1 MESPSINWRTEP
13 RASPDAPFPFSP
25 SPLFQNVTIGHSPGG
40 FGGGQGALKTPCA
53 PRSLNPVHIREITM
67 RKIVGVGVAFGAML
81 CFMGTVIAAE
91 QPHMEAT
98 LQLLENAKHEIEIA
112 DQFKDH
118 GGHAG
123 EATRLIN
130 EAIHEVREGIRYRD
144 EHGK

>member
-1 MESPSINWRTEP
+1 
-13 RASPDAPFPFSP
+13 
-25 SPLFQNVTIGHSPGG
+25 
-40 FGGGQGALKTPCA
+40 
-53 PRSLNPVHIREITM
+53 
-67 RKIVGVGVAFGAML
+67 
-81 CFMGTVIAAE
+81 
-91 QPHMEAT
+91 MEAT
-98 LQLLENAKHEIEIA
+98 LQLLENAKHEIEVA

>member
-1 MESPSINWRTEP
+1 
-13 RASPDAPFPFSP
+13 
-25 SPLFQNVTIGHSPGG
+25 
-40 FGGGQGALKTPCA
+40 
-53 PRSLNPVHIREITM
+53 M
-67 RKIVGVGVAFGAML
+67 RKIICAGVAVGAML
-81 CFMGTVIAAE
+81 SFMGTVVAAE

-98 LQLLENAKHEIEIA
+98 LQLLENAKHEIEVA